1 MAYTFHYLLMANQA
15 TFQKKVLAR
24 CQKTNL
30 TTGQPKVLDYLKDFD
45 GATQK
50 DIAKGCHI
58 EPASL
63 SSILGRME
71 EKGIVERKMLNG
83 NRRNTYVFLTEL
95 GKELQHSVDEA
106 FEELES
112 SAFEGV
118 SEEDRETFM
127 KVFLKVY
134 ENIKER

>member
-15 TFQKKVLAR
+15 AFQKKVLSR

-30 TTGQPKVLDYLKDFD
+30 TAGQPKVLDYLKDFD

-63 SSILGRME
+63 SSILSRME
-71 EKGIVERKMLNG
+71 EKEIVERKMLNG
-83 NRRNTYVFLTEL
+83 NRRNTYVFLTPL
-95 GKELQHSVDEA
+95 GKELQHSVEEA
-106 FEELES
+106 FKELES
-112 SAFEGV
+112 CAFAGV
-118 SEEDRETFM
+118 SEEDKETFM

-134 ENIKER
+134 DNIKER

>member
-1 MAYTFHYLLMANQA
+1 MADTFHYLLMATQA
-15 TFQKKVLAR
+15 TFQKKVLNR
-24 CQKTNL
+24 CKETDL
-30 TTGQPKVLDYLKDFD
+30 TAGQPKVLDYLKDHD
-45 GATQK
+45 GASQK

-63 SSILGRME
+63 SSILNRME
-71 EKGIVERKMLNG
+71 EKKIVARKMLNG
-83 NRRNTYVFLTEL
+83 NRRSTYIFLTEL
-95 GKELQHSVDEA
+95 GKELQLSVENAFDEI
-106 FEELES
+106 ES

-127 KVFLKVY
+127 NVLLKVY

>member
-1 MAYTFHYLLMANQA
+1 MHAA
-15 TFQKKVLAR
+15 K
-24 CQKTNL
+24 KTNL
-30 TTGQPKVLDYLKDFD
+30 TAGQPKVLDYLKDFD

-83 NRRNTYVFLTEL
+83 NRRNTYVFLTAL
-95 GKELQHSVDEA
+95 GKELQYSVDEA